1 MEIRNL
7 NNSPKVPFNL
17 EAFILHTE
25 QRIEIIH
32 ITIKS
37 GESLDKHKNPF
48 DVIFFVISGTG
59 ILSIDNEDFKLS
71 QNDTIKIT
79 SEKNRGWLNNSD
91 SDLQLLVVKLL

>member
-17 EAFILHTE
+17 EAFILHAE

-79 SEKNRGWLNNSD
+79 SEKNRGWLNDSN